1 MMLMAIS
8 GTAIQILTLNSTNL
22 YKMKNIAIYIFT
34 VICTVILASCSL
46 EEMQSVDSSKDGAI
60 EFIVRPTS
68 FISHNAATKTTRAI
82 TPTQLTEAERK
93 ITSAYFLVFN
103 SEGKR
108 KICEKLTVSSNSIPS
123 RTLLSDYGAD
133 NVTVCFIANVPESY
147 IEKIQEIDDLSTEP
161 LDLTYGG
168 YADTGYI
175 GIPIINGEYCF
186 PMFGMASCSLKNAD
200 SQVVID
206 LKRLFAKVS
215 VNINLNLTDSGEM
228 GTEEAYFHLKSLVIK
243 NIPNKVKL
251 TEGKALDENN
261 KEVLTESEWIY
272 GEDHGIEVTC
282 DNVVIDDDDDQNNGH
297 KISFYVPEYI
307 LLPDSEK
314 LEETQHKT
322 NEERERMKPTLVK
335 DGTLPVSMT
344 FKGDYYS
351 VFGEQIDITY
361 DILFGENKYDNFSL
375 IRNVL
380 YTNNITIKGA
390 SVVDNRV
397 EMKYAGFVVGFPHS
411 VKIDAHYNVRPLR
424 LKFTD
429 DFISG
434 MEDGL
439 YTHGEIKI
447 EVQRGEGQSTSWI
460 ALERPIESEI
470 SGESVYA
477 KGTSIK
483 GAYPTK
489 RKYFTTGLI
498 KELDERVLSDGK
510 DDPTAGSSVTF
521 RTDDP
526 KAMTGEVIT
535 WVYIDEYASRS
546 ATASREA
553 TLTVT
558 FTMDGSSEG
567 VTKKYL
573 VRQSAMYPMTIDG
586 DSYGVELF
594 EEYTM
599 DYDTMD
605 HYDYDDNGD
614 YDGDDGDGSD
624 DGNGDEPGF
633 GDGVVSTVNGFP
645 WGLEGIEL
653 SRNKPA
659 LHSTGTSLKVSDDTD
674 SKLRTFL
681 QNGIRFDI
689 PLVGSYSFDFLGTIS
704 TLLNNQLETSLKSLD
719 CYYDFYTSDDVGEDG
734 LLSDLLGTGEARDY
748 EGFLM
753 NVEIIHTL
761 LQNYGSKASAKL
773 NGMILD
779 EDPLSAIAYCYNK
792 NKRNANGEVISV
804 ISEDELDIS
813 NYHWYAPSIKE
824 LEDIIKNAYNNGS
837 WLHEE
842 FKPFADY
849 LYWSCQPA
857 YLRNDIDLNYEAYS
871 TWRLSGYE
879 KSGPWYRPTYT
890 EWSATLKGAY
900 EGSGSGDYLQ
910 DDELRA
916 RATKID
922 LTSEEKYA
930 VESYSAH
937 KSKVLEINGT
947 YDAEH
952 SKSSGF
958 SKLQPVSQSS
968 VLDDLSN
975 SDYITVTGDYFISL
989 YSYLNDVKWNTS
1001 RIKPEGDVELETPN
1015 RGAGN
1020 ITRDIH
1026 NRVRCVYYPHS
1037 YKKATR
1043 GEASDGLLNYG
1054 KKGYTTSLSR

>member
-1 MMLMAIS
+1 
-8 GTAIQILTLNSTNL
+8 
-22 YKMKNIAIYIFT
+22 MKNIAIYIFT
-34 VICTVILASCSL
+34 AICTVILASCSL

-68 FISHNAATKTTRAI
+68 FISHNAATKTTRTI

-108 KICEKLTVSSNSIPS
+108 KICEKLTVSSNSLPS

-175 GIPIINGEYCF
+175 GIPVINGEYCF

-251 TEGKALDENN
+251 TEGKVLDENN

-272 GEDHGIEVTC
+272 GEEQGIEVTC
-282 DNVVIDDDDDQNNGH
+282 DNVVIYDDDNQNNGH

-307 LLPDSEK
+307 LLPDPEK
-314 LEETQHKT
+314 LKDTQGKT
-322 NEERERMKPTLVK
+322 DEERERMKPTLVK
-335 DGTLPVSMT
+335 DATLPVSMT

-498 KELDERVLSDGK
+498 KELDERVLSDGN

-535 WVYIDEYASRS
+535 WVYIDEYDSRS

-586 DSYGVELF
+586 TSYGVELF

-645 WGLEGIEL
+645 WGLKGIDL

-659 LHSTGTSLKVSDDTD
+659 LRSSGTSLKVGDDT
-674 SKLRTFL
+674 SPELKEFLEKGITF
-681 QNGIRFDI
+681 N
-689 PLVGSYSFDFLGTIS
+689 LVLTTYSFDFLGTTS
-704 TLLNNQLETSLKSLD
+704 QLLKSQFETSLKSLD
-719 CYYDFYTSDDVGEDG
+719 SYYDFYTSDDVGENG
-734 LLSDLLGTGEARDY
+734 LLNNLLGTDEARDY
-748 EGFLM
+748 EGFIM
-753 NVEIIHTL
+753 NIEIIHTL
-761 LQNYGSKASAKL
+761 LEEYNNDASAKL

-792 NKRNANGEVISV
+792 NKRNDNGEVVSLN
-804 ISEDELDIS
+804 SDGSMNIS
-813 NYHWYAPSIKE
+813 NYHWYSPSIKE
-824 LEDIIKNAYNNGS
+824 LEDIIISAYNNGT
-837 WLHEE
+837 WLHKE
-842 FKPFADY
+842 FEPFAENF
-849 LYWSCQPA
+849 YWSCQPA
-857 YLRNDIDLNYEAYS
+857 YLRNVIDLNYEAHS
-871 TWRLSGYE
+871 TWTISGYE
-879 KSGPWYRPTYT
+879 TKWSGWRPTT
-890 EWSATLKGAY
+890 TRWSTTLKGSY
-900 EGSGSGDYLQ
+900 VGSGDGNYLQ
-910 DDELRA
+910 DDALRA

-922 LTSEEKYA
+922 LDSEEKEA
-930 VESYSAH
+930 IESYSAH
-937 KSKVLEINGT
+937 VSKVLQLNGT
-947 YDAEH
+947 YDSSH
-952 SKSSGF
+952 SESS
-958 SKLQPVSQSS
+958 SILASASQSA
-968 VLDDLSN
+968 VLSN
-975 SDYITVTGDYFISL
+975 LSSSTYITATGDYFISL
-989 YSYLNDVKWNTS
+989 NSYLNDVKWNTS
-1001 RIKPEGDVELETPN
+1001 GIKPEGDEELEESN
-1015 RGAGN
+1015 RGEGN
-1020 ITRDIH
+1020 ITRDTP
-1026 NRVRCVYYPHS
+1026 NRVRCVYYPHN
-1037 YKKATR
+1037 YTKATR
-1043 GEASDGLLNYG
+1043 KEASELASAFGQ
-1054 KKGYTTSLSR
+1054 KGYTTSLSR

>member
-1 MMLMAIS
+1 M
-8 GTAIQILTLNSTNL
+8 NSTNL

-68 FISHNAATKTTRAI
+68 FVSHNAATKTTRAI

-175 GIPIINGEYCF
+175 GIPIINDEYCF

-272 GEDHGIEVTC
+272 GEEHGIEVTC
-282 DNVVIDDDDDQNNGH
+282 DNVVIKDDDYQNNGH

-307 LLPDSEK
+307 LLPDPEK
-314 LEETQHKT
+314 LKDTQGMPDEEK
-322 NEERERMKPTLVK
+322 ERMKPTLVK
-335 DGTLPVSMT
+335 DATLPVSMT

-361 DILFGENKYDNFSL
+361 DILFGENNYDSFSL

-390 SVVDNRV
+390 SVIDNRV

-434 MEDGL
+434 MKDGL

-470 SGESVYA
+470 SSGSVYA
-477 KGTSIK
+477 KGIS

-498 KELDERVLSDGK
+498 SELDSRLINGE

-526 KAMTGEVIT
+526 DAMSGKVIT
-535 WVYIDEYASRS
+535 WVYIDEYNSSS
-546 ATASREA
+546 ADSYREA
-553 TLTVT
+553 TLAVT

-567 VTKKYL
+567 VTKRYL

-586 DSYGVELF
+586 TSYGVELF

-645 WGLEGIEL
+645 WGLKGLDL

-659 LHSTGTSLKVSDDTD
+659 LHSNGTSLKVGEGTD
-674 SKLRTFL
+674 SQLKTFL
-681 QNGIRFDI
+681 ENEFSFS
-689 PLVGSYSFDFLGTIS
+689 LGSRTYSFNFLS
-704 TLLNNQLETSLKSLD
+704 TVTDIVEDQFNSSLQSLSS
-719 CYYDFYTSDDVGEDG
+719 YYDFYTSDDVDDSA
-734 LLSDLLGTGEARDY
+734 LSSLLGSGEARDY

-753 NVEIIHTL
+753 NIEIIHTL
-761 LQNYGSKASAKL
+761 LQNYGSDPSAKL
-773 NGMILD
+773 NGIILD

-792 NKRNANGEVISV
+792 NKRNPDGEVVSLN
-804 ISEDELDIS
+804 SDGSLNIS

-824 LEDIIKNAYNNGS
+824 LEDIIKGAYNNGT

-842 FKPFADY
+842 FKPFADNM
-849 LYWSCQPA
+849 YWSCQPA
-857 YLRNDIDLNYEAYS
+857 YLRNDIELDYQANS
-871 TWRLSGYE
+871 TWEITGYAKSFWRE
-879 KSGPWYRPTYT
+879 K
-890 EWSATLKGAY
+890 WSATLN
-900 EGSGSGDYLQ
+900 GSYVGDGSGDYLQ
-910 DDELRA
+910 DDVSRA

-922 LTSEEKYA
+922 PDTQTA
-930 VESYSAH
+930 VESHSAH
-937 KSKVLEINGT
+937 KSKVLKLNGT
-947 YDAEH
+947 YDKQHSAETSLSTVVA
-952 SKSSGF
+952 SKD
-958 SKLQPVSQSS
+958 K
-968 VLDDLSN
+968 VLNDLSN
-975 SDYITVTGDYFISL
+975 LTYITATGQYFISL
-989 YSYLNDVKWNTS
+989 SSYLDDVKWNS
-1001 RIKPEGDVELETPN
+1001 SGLYPEGDEELEEPD
-1015 RGAGN
+1015 RGEGN
-1020 ITRDIH
+1020 MTRTTQ

-1037 YKKATR
+1037 YAKATR
-1043 GEASDGLLNYG
+1043 KEASDGLLNYG

>member
-1 MMLMAIS
+1 
-8 GTAIQILTLNSTNL
+8 
-22 YKMKNIAIYIFT
+22 MKNLAIYIFT
-34 VICTVILASCSL
+34 VISTVLLVSCSL
-46 EEMQSVDSSKDGAI
+46 EEMHSPNSSKDGSI

-68 FISHNAATKTTRAI
+68 FVSHNVATKTTRAI
-82 TPTQLTEAERK
+82 TATQLTEAERK
-93 ITSAYFLVFN
+93 VISAYFLVFN
-103 SEGKR
+103 SKGNR
-108 KICEKLTVSSNSIPS
+108 VICEKLNVTENTIPS
-123 RTLLSDYGAD
+123 KTLLSDYGAD
-133 NVTVCFIANVPESY
+133 DVTVCFIANVPESF
-147 IEKIQEIDDLSTEP
+147 INGIQTIDDLSSKP
-161 LDLTYGG
+161 LDLTYAT
-168 YADTGYI
+168 YDQTGYI
-175 GIPIINGEYCF
+175 GIPVIDNQYCF
-186 PMFGMASCSLKNAD
+186 PMFGMTSCSLKNAE

-215 VNINLNLTDSGEM
+215 VNINLNLSGSGEL
-228 GTEEAYFHLKSLVIK
+228 GDYDAYFDLKNLIIR
-243 NIPNKVKL
+243 NIPNKVRL
-251 TEGKALDENN
+251 TEGKTLDENKN
-261 KEVLTESEWIY
+261 VVLTESAWVAEETSFE
-272 GEDHGIEVTC
+272 EDTEITC
-282 DNVVIDDDDDQNNGH
+282 NTRIQDDEDPTTGY
-297 KISFYVPEYI
+297 KISFYVPEYV
-307 LLPDSEK
+307 LLPDPDKVKEA
-314 LEETQHKT
+314 EGVT
-322 NEERERMKPTLVK
+322 NAERERVKPTLVK
-335 DGTLPVSMT
+335 DGTFPVSMT
-344 FKGDYYS
+344 IKGDYFS
-351 VFGEQIDITY
+351 VFGEQIDMTY
-361 DILFGENKYDNFSL
+361 DIFFGEDKYNSFSL
-375 IRNVL
+375 IRNVM

-397 EMKYAGFVVGFPHS
+397 EMKYAGFRVGFPHS
-411 VKIDAHYNVRPLR
+411 VKMDAHFNVRPLR
-424 LKFTD
+424 LQFTEE
-429 DFISG
+429 FRLG
-434 MEDGL
+434 MEEGL
-439 YTHGEIKI
+439 YTHGEVKI
-447 EVQRGEGQSTSWI
+447 EVLRGEGQNTSWI

-470 SGESVYA
+470 KENSLYA
-477 KGTSIK
+477 NTGT
-483 GAYPTK
+483 YPTK
-489 RKYFTTGLI
+489 RKYFTTNLI
-498 KELDERVLSDGK
+498 SELDSKSINGK

-526 KAMTGEVIT
+526 DAMSGEVIT
-535 WVYIDEYASRS
+535 WVYIDEYNSRS

-553 TLTVT
+553 TLAVT

-573 VRQSAMYPMTIDG
+573 VRQSAMYPMTVNRTN
-586 DSYGVELF
+586 YGVELF

-599 DYDTMD
+599 DYDSEL
-605 HYDYDDNGD
+605 HYD
-614 YDGDDGDGSD
+614 SD
-624 DGNGDEPGF
+624 DDLNF
-633 GDGVVSTVNGFP
+633 GEGSESTVNGFP

-734 LLSDLLGTGEARDY
+734 LLSDLLGTSEARDY

-857 YLRNDIDLNYEAYS
+857 YLRNDVDLNYEAYS

-1001 RIKPEGDVELETPN
+1001 GIKPEGDVELETPN

>member
-8 GTAIQILTLNSTNL
+8 GTAIRILTLNSTNL

-34 VICTVILASCSL
+34 IICTVILASCSL

-161 LDLTYGG
+161 LNLTYGG

-272 GEDHGIEVTC
+272 GEEHGIEVTC
-282 DNVVIDDDDDQNNGH
+282 DNVVIYDDDYQNNGH

-307 LLPDSEK
+307 LLPDPEK
-314 LEETQHKT
+314 LKDTQGKTDEEK
-322 NEERERMKPTLVK
+322 ERMKPTLVK
-335 DGTLPVSMT
+335 DATLPVSMT

-361 DILFGENKYDNFSL
+361 DILFGENNYDSFSL

-390 SVVDNRV
+390 SVIDNRV

-498 KELDERVLSDGK
+498 KELDERVLSDGN

-535 WVYIDEYASRS
+535 WVYIDEYDSRS

-645 WGLEGIEL
+645 WGLKDIDL

-659 LHSTGTSLKVSDDTD
+659 LHVNDAKVEIGKNSSDELKEYLKTGIGDYDGITVVQTMVEQEMK
-674 SKLRTFL
+674 SKLK
-681 QNGIRFDI
+681 D
-689 PLVGSYSFDFLGTIS
+689 
-704 TLLNNQLETSLKSLD
+704 LD
-719 CYYDFYTSDDVGEDG
+719 SYYDFYTSDDVGDG
-734 LLSDLLGTGEARDY
+734 NLLGDLFGTNEARDY
-748 EGFLM
+748 EGFIM
-753 NVEIIHTL
+753 NIEIIHTL
-761 LQNYGSKASAKL
+761 LKEYKDDASAKL

-779 EDPLSAIAYCYNK
+779 EAPLSAIAYCYNK

-804 ISEDELDIS
+804 ISEKELDIS
-813 NYHWYAPSIKE
+813 NYHWYAPAIKE
-824 LEDIIKNAYNNGS
+824 IEDIIKNAYDGAN
-837 WLHEE
+837 WRHDE
-842 FKPFADY
+842 FKTFEKNM
-849 LYWSCQPA
+849 YWSCQPA
-857 YLRNDIDLNYEAYS
+857 YLNNDIGLDYEARTKWTINGTNWRGSVTS
-871 TWRLSGYE
+871 TKVLSGE
-879 KSGPWYRPTYT
+879 ILASGN
-890 EWSATLKGAY
+890 
-900 EGSGSGDYLQ
+900 GDYLQ
-910 DDELRA
+910 DDVNRA
-916 RATKID
+916 RATKYDVKNNTIVN
-922 LTSEEKYA
+922 SG
-930 VESYSAH
+930 SAH
-937 KSKVLEINGT
+937 KSKKMNIVGSFGSDHT
-947 YDAEH
+947 YTTNVYLGDANKVA
-952 SKSSGF
+952 S
-958 SKLQPVSQSS
+958 
-968 VLDDLSN
+968 DLASAK
-975 SDYITVTGDYFISL
+975 YLAYTTQYFISL
-989 YSYLNDVKWNTS
+989 NTYLRSVNWDKSGITDGTNT
-1001 RIKPEGDVELETPN
+1001 PD
-1015 RGAGN
+1015 RGEGN
-1020 ITRDIH
+1020 ITRDTP
-1026 NRVRCVYYPHS
+1026 NRVRCVYYPHN
-1037 YKKATR
+1037 YTKATR
-1043 GEASDGLLNYG
+1043 NEASQLASAFGQ
-1054 KKGYTTSLSR
+1054 KGYTTSLSR